1 MNTSNTSL
9 PATASPTLSDK
20 AARLLTGLEAV
31 GMFACVLL
39 YIWRWQYTLPHLWI
53 LLLIIVFA
61 THFVHRET
69 PRDLG
74 LTRLEL
80 RPSAERALPI
90 MLVLFIPLVVYG
102 FATGRLKLM
111 APGFAVPVYF
121 ASYGSWCVAQ
131 QYLMQSYFHNRLMAA
146 VPNRHLSSLLAAVMF
161 GAAHIPNPILMAATT
176 VAGFILAEVFAHH
189 RNIWPLALAQTVGGF
204 LVAAVSPPSLIHNMR
219 VGPGYLLW
227 NLP

>member
-1 MNTSNTSL
+1 
-9 PATASPTLSDK
+9 
-20 AARLLTGLEAV
+20 
-31 GMFACVLL
+31 MFACVLL

-53 LLLIIVFA
+53 LLLAIVFA
-61 THFVHRET
+61 SHFVHRET

-121 ASYGSWCVAQ
+121 VSYGSWCVAQ

-176 VAGFILAEVFAHH
+176 VAGFILAEVFAHD